1 MFSIECILWRYL
13 SLFLSTLVS
22 FTLSRARALSLSR
35 SLALSLS
42 LALSRSLSL
51 SLSRSLSLAL
61 SLSLSLS
68 RSNFLGRTLS
78 LSRAHSLFHSKG
90 TDVGN
95 KKTVLRAQNQK
106 SKLETLFHRF
116 LVTESSTLKH
126 FLNSNSHQFRN
137 GTDVGYL
144 DTQISPT

>member
-1 MFSIECILWRYL
+1 VFSIECILWRYL

-126 FLNSNSHQFRN
+126 FLNSNSHQFCN

-144 DTQISPT
+144 DTQISLN